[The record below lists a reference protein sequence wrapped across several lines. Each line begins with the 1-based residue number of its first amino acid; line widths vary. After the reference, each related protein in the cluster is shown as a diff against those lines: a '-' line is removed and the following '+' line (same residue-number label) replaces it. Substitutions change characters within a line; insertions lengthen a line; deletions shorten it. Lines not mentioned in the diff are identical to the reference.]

1 MPWPAALAIAATAS
15 VVRASPA
22 DALATDG
29 AVFAG
34 VTGADPANATA
45 NPAALLRLVPGWHV
59 FAIST
64 VSYDRVGVDRQVI
77 DPATG
82 ARRAGPAITDS
93 TIGAGATIGF
103 ATATGRSMFAALTS
117 LRPPDETIDDPG
129 VADQTR
135 GSRTRRFDWGT
146 IAGGYRLTSR
156 LHLGLSITL
165 TNRRQVIRYARDT
178 ALAAGNDPTRGV
190 GSDCGGAACGLENP
204 RAREL
209 WRIDLAHSPLDDDLF
224 DNVVLAVGGMVRLP
238 AGVWLGVA
246 AERPWQYGRL
256 TMSGDATVIQAP
268 RDGGATLHG
277 QAVVYQRLP
286 EVIRFGGRGPITGG
300 WEVTAELRMRRLAR
314 TELVD
319 VRVFGAELAGTDVPE
334 IDLRPTGVSDTVA
347 IELGAEQ
354 PDRGQRWRGGAR
366 LGFDTGAVPD
376 QRISARAPWGRQL
389 TAALGAQLRVDRWTL
404 QLGYR
409 FDWQLPVTG
418 GGGAYDPL
426 AMIACT
432 DAAFDY
438 DLPACAAVRA
448 GYGTST
454 AAGDYTRQSH
464 TLRVALGFV
473 LP

>member
-1 MPWPAALAIAATAS
+1 MPWPAALAIAATAT

-22 DALATDG
+22 DDPATDG

-64 VSYDRVGVDRQVI
+64 ASYDRVGVDRRTI

-82 ARRAGPAITDS
+82 ARRAGPTITDA
-93 TIGAGATIGF
+93 TIGAGVTAGF
-103 ATATGRSMFAALTS
+103 TVASPRRMVALLAS
-117 LRPPDETIDDPG
+117 LRPPDETIDDPA

-135 GSRTRRFDWGT
+135 GSRTRRIDWAT
-146 IAGGYRLTSR
+146 LAGGFSITSR
-156 LHLGLSITL
+156 LYLGLSGTL
-165 TNRRQVIRYARDT
+165 AGRRQVITYARDT
-178 ALAAGNDPTRGV
+178 ALAAGHDPARGV
-190 GSDCGGAACGLENP
+190 DSDCGGAPCGLENP
-204 RAREL
+204 QAREL
-209 WRIDLAHSPLDDDLF
+209 WRIDVEPASLPTT
-224 DNVVLAVGGMVRLP
+224 DNLLYAVGVLARLP
-238 AGVWLGVA
+238 GGVWLGLSV
-246 AERPWQYGRL
+246 ERPWQLGRF
-256 TMSGDATVIQAP
+256 TMIGDATIVAAP

-286 EVIRFGGRGPITGG
+286 EVIRFGGRAPLARA
-300 WEVTAELRMRRLAR
+300 WELTAELRMRRLAR
-314 TELVD
+314 TEPVD

-334 IDLRPTGVSDTVA
+334 IDVRPTGVTDTVA
-347 IELGAEQ
+347 VELGAEQ

-366 LGFDTGAVPD
+366 LGFDTGAVLD
-376 QRISARAPWGRQL
+376 ERISARAPWGRQL

-418 GGGAYDPL
+418 GGGDYDPL